1 MKKNLIIKILSLG
14 IGLAAGI
21 VLVAKVC
28 FELSYDRNFKDADR
42 IYKIMTGFTQSG
54 QYEDFGQ
61 VSGAIAPGMMREVP
75 GVEYGTR
82 VTFLFGSDRYRFV
95 DQGDDSFIKGELVL
109 ADTCFF
115 KVFGHEVIAGDP
127 AKALAKEMTAMVSRS
142 FAEKIG
148 GIQECIGKTIYNEE
162 YPDYKFTVEGVFE
175 DFPDNCTLSY
185 DILLSMETYDK
196 ESTEN
201 WLGNDRY
208 KGFVKLAEGVDPNTL
223 RPAIRKMQE
232 NNQDM
237 ELIKSAGVEIEY
249 FLKPFAKVHTSDPLI
264 KNTITILSIV
274 AVLLLVISL
283 MNYVLIAIS
292 AVVKRS
298 KEVGVRKCYGAET
311 PDIYS
316 MLSKE
321 AARDMGLAVLF
332 AVILVTCGK
341 SLIMNIL
348 GVEFKTLLVPQSIIA
363 IAVTIVILYVISV
376 VAPARLYSRIP
387 IAAAFRNYTESSK
400 KWKLGLLGVQFF
412 INMALVVMLVFVSL
426 QYRKALYGEVGYDY
440 ENLLYL
446 TLYNQK
452 AQSSSE
458 RIKTELERLPEVEG
472 VEFGYELPM
481 SGSSGNNVYIPGMTE
496 ELFNFADQYSSTKG
510 YNSLLG
516 IPYVEGRAPEIEGEV
531 AVDQNFAEKI
541 CKIGNWKDGAVGKT
555 INLTGHGDGMSMY
568 GDPFVICGVYRN
580 YLLGTNAGRD
590 YRPSARFYGDL
601 SGDYWMKE
609 CLIRV
614 NNADRQ
620 TIDKIQKIIDDIF
633 PESTNKEV
641 RSYAA
646 DLRGSYDDKLK
657 MRNTI
662 ILGCI
667 LSLIVALIGL
677 IGYIRD
683 ESNRRSK
690 EMAIR
695 KINGATTNEIIGLF
709 IKDIS
714 RIAIISAILAD
725 VLAWYASRLWLQQFS
740 EKISLSPWVFI
751 AGNIVVLLIIS
762 GAVVLNCLRIAKANP
777 VESLKNE

>member
-1 MKKNLIIKILSLG
+1 
-14 IGLAAGI
+14 
-21 VLVAKVC
+21 
-28 FELSYDRNFKDADR
+28 
-42 IYKIMTGFTQSG
+42 
-54 QYEDFGQ
+54 
-61 VSGAIAPGMMREVP
+61 
-75 GVEYGTR
+75 
-82 VTFLFGSDRYRFV
+82 
-95 DQGDDSFIKGELVL
+95 
-109 ADTCFF
+109 
-115 KVFGHEVIAGDP
+115 
-127 AKALAKEMTAMVSRS
+127 
-142 FAEKIG
+142 
-148 GIQECIGKTIYNEE
+148 
-162 YPDYKFTVEGVFE
+162 
-175 DFPDNCTLSY
+175 
-185 DILLSMETYDK
+185 
-196 ESTEN
+196 
-201 WLGNDRY
+201 
-208 KGFVKLAEGVDPNTL
+208 
-223 RPAIRKMQE
+223 
-232 NNQDM
+232 
-237 ELIKSAGVEIEY
+237 
-249 FLKPFAKVHTSDPLI
+249 
-264 KNTITILSIV
+264 
-274 AVLLLVISL
+274 
-283 MNYVLIAIS
+283 
-292 AVVKRS
+292 
-298 KEVGVRKCYGAET
+298 
-311 PDIYS
+311 
-316 MLSKE
+316 
-321 AARDMGLAVLF
+321 
-332 AVILVTCGK
+332 
-341 SLIMNIL
+341 
-348 GVEFKTLLVPQSIIA
+348 
-363 IAVTIVILYVISV
+363 
-376 VAPARLYSRIP
+376 
-387 IAAAFRNYTESSK
+387 
-400 KWKLGLLGVQFF
+400 LLGVQFF
-412 INMALVVMLVFVSL
+412 INMALVVMLVFVSM

-446 TLYNQK
+446 SLYNQT

-458 RIKTELERLPEVEG
+458 RIKNELEKLPEVEG

-516 IPYVEGRAPEIEGEV
+516 IPYVEGRAPEAEGEV

-541 CKIGNWKDGAVGKT
+541 CQIGNWKDGAVGKT

-568 GDPFVICGVYRN
+568 GDPFVICGVYKN
-580 YLLGTNAGRD
+580 YLLGTQAGRD

-751 AGNIVVLLIIS
+751 AGNIVVLLIIT